1 MLGWFYLTLS
11 ITLELAGSTCMK
23 LSEGFTK
30 ILPSVFVFVFY
41 GTCFYFFSL
50 ALKTIEL
57 SVAYAIWG
65 GLGTVAVSTIGVV
78 ALKEPINLL
87 KAAAIGIIG
96 IGVVVLEL
104 VS

>member
-1 MLGWFYLTLS
+1 MLGWFYLSLS
-11 ITLELAGSTCMK
+11 IILELAGSTCMK

-30 ILPSVFVFVFY
+30 KLPSVFVFVFY

-65 GLGTVAVSTIGVV
+65 GVGTVAVSIIGVI
-78 ALKEPINLL
+78 ALKEPIGLI
-87 KAAAIGIIG
+87 KAVSIGMIAVGVII
-96 IGVVVLEL
+96 LEL
-104 VS
+104 VP